1 MLVEYAHK
9 PELLLPAGD
18 TESFF
23 AAVEA
28 GADAVYLGAKQFN
41 ARERAV
47 NFSPAQLKTLV
58 NQAHDK
64 HIAVYITLNTVIKNC
79 ELDDLLDLLFQ
90 LQQTKPDA
98 LIVQDCAVWY
108 VVKKFFPEF
117 ELHASTQMGNHN
129 SAGTLHA
136 KQNGIKR
143 VIMARELTLDEL
155 KHITQKHGA
164 DSEVFVH
171 GALCYAFSGMCL
183 FSSYLGGMSANRG
196 QCKQA
201 CRRIYHGNTSGFLFS
216 LKDNQA
222 IDFIPEISK
231 MGIKSL
237 KVEGRMKPAEYVYRV
252 GSAYRM
258 AIDDHN
264 RIPEAK
270 TLLDFDLGRE
280 KTTYFLGQNN
290 SNAIS
295 DAPATGKFLG
305 NVCVSTSTYFEFES
319 DTEIAN
325 NYRLRIVNP
334 TKSEHI
340 SFKIKKLENT
350 GNTFRVY
357 YPPDLVTTGDEVY
370 LANIPEKK
378 FPTKFE
384 GSLPGIQTVMP
395 AGNKAY
401 IKKQLHIRENQ
412 KKSKSEIIVRIDQL
426 AWLPKV
432 DLRNIDMLLLDM
444 SSKAWDKF
452 DPQTGLIQKFKHKIA
467 IELPKFIPE
476 NKQDYFRMLTEKM
489 YKAGIKQVAINH
501 LSQKLL
507 CPKNARFIA
516 TENVYTFSD
525 VAILALIEQGV
536 YNYIRP
542 LENDFDNLKQG
553 KDRDGIIPVYFH
565 PHLFISRMPV
575 KTGDRFTERS
585 GVQFLYR
592 KKEGIS
598 YVIPENPVSLTQYYD
613 KLKQAGFYRF
623 LIDLSYIKPSS
634 NKVKTIQ
641 KRLYKS
647 QQIQPS
653 TNFIFTKGLN

>member
-1 MLVEYAHK
+1 MSEDYFYK

-18 TESFF
+18 TESYF
-23 AAVEA
+23 AAAEA

-47 NFSPAQLKTLV
+47 NFSPAQLKALV
-58 NQAHDK
+58 NHAHDN
-64 HIAVYITLNTVIKNC
+64 HISVYITVNTVIKNG
-79 ELDDLLDLLFQ
+79 EMDDLLDLLFQ

-98 LIVQDCAVWY
+98 LIIQDWAVWY
-108 VVKKFFPEF
+108 MVKKHFPQF

-155 KHITQKHGA
+155 KNITQNHGA
-164 DSEVFVH
+164 DPEIFVH
-171 GALCYAFSGMCL
+171 GALCYSFSGMCL
-183 FSSYLGGMSANRG
+183 FSSYMGGMSANRG

-201 CRRIYHGNTSGFLFS
+201 CRRIYHGKNSGFLFS

-222 IDFIPEISK
+222 VDFIPELSK

-252 GSAYRM
+252 GRAYRM
-258 AIDDHN
+258 AIDDHS
-264 RIPEAK
+264 RILEAK

-280 KTTYFLGQNN
+280 KTTYFLGQNI
-290 SNAIS
+290 SKAIS
-295 DAPATGKFLG
+295 DAPATGKFIG
-305 NVCVSTSTYFEFES
+305 NVIVSTSTYFEFES

-340 SFKIKKLENT
+340 SFKIKKLEKT
-350 GNTFRVY
+350 GNTFRIY
-357 YPPDLVTTGDEVY
+357 NPPDIVTTGDEVY

-378 FPTKFE
+378 FQTKFE
-384 GSLPGIQTVMP
+384 GKLPDVKAEMP
-395 AGNKAY
+395 AGNKTN
-401 IKKQLHIRENQ
+401 IKKQLQYRQ
-412 KKSKSEIIVRIDQL
+412 TPKKSKTKTIVRIDQL

-432 DLRNIDMLLLDM
+432 DLRNIDMLLLAM
-444 SSKAWDKF
+444 PSKAWDKF

-476 NKQDYFRMLTEKM
+476 NKQDYYRMLTEKM
-489 YKAGIKQVAINH
+489 YQAGIKQVAINH
-501 LSQKLL
+501 PSQKLL
-507 CPKNARFIA
+507 CPKNVRFIA

-525 VAILALIEQGV
+525 VSILALTEQGV
-536 YNYIRP
+536 HNYIRP

-553 KDRDGIIPVYFH
+553 KDREGIIPVYFH

-575 KTGDRFTERS
+575 KTGERFTERT
-585 GVQFLYR
+585 GEQFLYR

-613 KLKQAGFYRF
+613 KMKKAGFHRF
-623 LIDLSYIKPSS
+623 LIDLSFIKPSS
-634 NKVKTIQ
+634 NKIKTIQ

-653 TNFIFTKGLN
+653 TNFNFTKGLN